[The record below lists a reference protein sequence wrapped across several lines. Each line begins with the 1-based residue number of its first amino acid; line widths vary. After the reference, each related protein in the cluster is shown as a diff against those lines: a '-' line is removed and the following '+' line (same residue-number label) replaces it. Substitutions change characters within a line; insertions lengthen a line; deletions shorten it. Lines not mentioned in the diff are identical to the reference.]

1 MNKLIIL
8 GCCFIFVFLNS
19 GCKYENEE
27 TLYGVCDTTNAT
39 YDKVVKPILVGN
51 CTSCHNASNPGGGYN
66 LSSYQD
72 DVDGN
77 LGVQSSALNGGLYG
91 TISYDPN
98 HSPMPKGK
106 SKLDDCSIN
115 KVKAWVDRG
124 ALNN

>member
-1 MNKLIIL
+1 MKHIVL
-8 GCCFIFVFLNS
+8 VFGLLLTSFYFS

-39 YDKVVKPILVGN
+39 YDQVVKPILVGN
-51 CTSCHNASNPGGGYN
+51 CNSCHNSSNPGGGYN
-66 LSSYQD
+66 FTSYDD

-77 LGVQSSALNGGLYG
+77 LGVHSSALNGSLYG
-91 TISYDPN
+91 TIAWSTN
-98 HSPMPKGK
+98 FSQMPKGK

-115 KVKAWVDRG
+115 KVKAWIDRG